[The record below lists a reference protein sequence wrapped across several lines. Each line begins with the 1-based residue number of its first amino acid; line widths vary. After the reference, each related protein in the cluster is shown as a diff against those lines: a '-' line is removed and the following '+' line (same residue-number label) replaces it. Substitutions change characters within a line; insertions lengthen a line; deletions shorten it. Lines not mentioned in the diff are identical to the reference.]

1 MKEEVEILE
10 FGAETPGTLEIGV
23 MSSDLLFLIITIDL

>member
-23 MSSDLLFLIITIDL
+23 MSSDFYF